1 MPSKLGF
8 GPQSHRSLHSFHCY
22 PSPSGRLGGQG
33 PRDPRPRA
41 GSGRAPIQ
49 PLGLRA
55 HPSRSSQGSRL
66 PATTALRIHPAE
78 IINAGCERR
87 SSSPFDSGS
96 VCHVARPPH
105 LKPSSLSTLYM
116 RVQPTEKPWRK
127 AVRERILSASPL
139 YINNNQNTTAALSS
153 WPCATCLTPYNPHGN
168 TSRVAFTVNPIL
180 QLRKQRCV
188 EVLAKSDMEESL
200 D

>member
-1 MPSKLGF
+1 ML
-8 GPQSHRSLHSFHCY
+8 PQSLWATRRT
-22 PSPSGRLGGQG
+22 GAQG
-33 PRDPRPRA
+33 PPPPSREWKSPD
-41 GSGRAPIQ
+41 Q
-49 PLGLRA
+49 PLGLQA

-66 PATTALRIHPAE
+66 PATTALRIRPAE

-105 LKPSSLSTLYM
+105 LKPSSLSTLYT

-127 AVRERILSASPL
+127 AARERILSASPL

-168 TSRVAFTVNPIL
+168 TSRVAFTVNPIS

-188 EVLAKSDMEESL
+188 EVLAKSDTEESL

>member
-1 MPSKLGF
+1 MTRRTGA
-8 GPQSHRSLHSFHCY
+8 
-22 PSPSGRLGGQG
+22 QG
-33 PRDPRPRA
+33 PPP
-41 GSGRAPIQ
+41 
-49 PLGLRA
+49 
-55 HPSRSSQGSRL
+55 PSREWKSPDSTGVAGTPQQDSQGSRL

-139 YINNNQNTTAALSS
+139 YINNQNTTAALSS
-153 WPCATCLTPYNPHGN
+153 WPCATCLIPYNPHGN
-168 TSRVAFTVNPIL
+168 TSREAFTVNPIL